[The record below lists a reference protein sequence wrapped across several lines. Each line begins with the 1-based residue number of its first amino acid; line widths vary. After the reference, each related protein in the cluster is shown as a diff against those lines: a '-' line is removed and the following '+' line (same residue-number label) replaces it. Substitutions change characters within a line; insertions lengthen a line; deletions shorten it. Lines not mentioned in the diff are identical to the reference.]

1 MSVKKWRL
9 HLKKGAKMENNLL
22 TMSRKEI
29 NRLKVLES
37 LTQGE
42 ITILAASEVLRL
54 SERQV
59 YRLKTRYSNQG
70 ADGIIHRSRG
80 KPSNRGYPIELK
92 NEVIRLYRKYY
103 KDFGPTF
110 FTEKLQERHKI
121 KLDHETVRRWLRANG
136 EITAT
141 RRSRG
146 HRKKRERKSAI
157 GEMIQFD
164 GSPHDWFEGRGEAC
178 SLLQAVDDASG
189 RVYLRFAKSENTKD
203 VLFALRQYVELN
215 GVPHSIYTDRY
226 GIYYSEQKKTDYQ
239 RAMEKLSV
247 RCIYANSPQAKGR
260 VERGNRT
267 LQDRLVKE
275 MRLRGIS
282 AIDAANKFL
291 VDEFMADYNQKFAL
305 KEKLPD
311 IHNEVNGLDLDNV
324 FCFEKERQVRN
335 DYTVMLDG
343 RYIQLEKSEA
353 SLPMPKQDVILR
365 KYLDGSF
372 HIFYEEEEL
381 AFRLLKGKPKKKEKV
396 KPHPSDEHPWRN
408 IQFGKARYE

>member
-1 MSVKKWRL
+1 M

-37 LTQGE
+37 LTQKE
-42 ITILAASEVLRL
+42 MTVRSASEALGL
-54 SERQV
+54 SERQI
-59 YRLKTRYSNQG
+59 YRIKSRYSNQG

-80 KPSNRGYPIELK
+80 KPSNRGYSIELK

-110 FTEKLQERHKI
+110 FTEKLQEYHNV
-121 KLDHETVRRWLRANG
+121 KLDHETVRRYLRANG

-157 GEMIQFD
+157 GEMLQFD

-178 SLLQAVDDASG
+178 SLLHAVDDASG

-226 GIYYSEQKKTDYQ
+226 GVYYSEQKKTDYQ
-239 RAMEKLSV
+239 KAMEKLSV

-275 MRLRGIS
+275 MRLKGIS
-282 AIDAANKFL
+282 TINAANKFL
-291 VDEFMADYNQKFAL
+291 VDEFMANYNQKFAL

-311 IHNEVNGLDLDNV
+311 IHNEINGLDLDNV
-324 FCFEKERQVRN
+324 FCFEQERQVRN
-335 DYTVMLDG
+335 DYTITLNG
-343 RYIQLEKSEA
+343 RYIQLEKSEV
-353 SLPMPKQDVILR
+353 SLPMPKQNVTLR

-381 AFRLLKGKPKKKEKV
+381 TFRLLKGKPKKKQKV
-396 KPHPSDEHPWRN
+396 KLHPPQEHPWRN
-408 IQFGKARYE
+408 IKFGKARYQ